1 MNRSFLGRQNG
12 LGPCAHRIDRII
24 GQMETGHGI
33 IERYGEVTDEH
44 NDEFYALCQNIAFRL
59 LYGCL
64 RLLIGCLYLLVGCL
78 FGRLY
83 LLVGLFKTLVD
94 LVPVHGRHRHPIK
107 LLFRSIVE
115 LDVIVFHQPLL
126 PLVQGA

>member
-12 LGPCAHRIDRII
+12 LGPCAHSIDRII

-33 IERYGEVTDEH
+33 IERYREVANQGDDKFHT
-44 NDEFYALCQNIAFRL
+44 LRQVSTFRL
-59 LYGCL
+59 
-64 RLLIGCLYLLVGCL
+64 LYLLVGCL

-107 LLFRSIVE
+107 LLFSSIVE
-115 LDVIVFHQPLL
+115 LDIIFFHQPLL

>member
-59 LYGCL
+59 LY
-64 RLLIGCLYLLVGCL
+64 LLVGCL
-78 FGRLY
+78 Y
-83 LLVGLFKTLVD
+83 LTVGLFKTLVD

-107 LLFRSIVE
+107 LLFCSIVE
-115 LDVIVFHQPLL
+115 LDVIVFHQSLL